1 MILNKKFIP
10 FLPVILLIKIV
21 IKNGGISFK
30 YSLRLLT
37 HILRS
42 VIVEPFRLLEL
53 IIFNNKIN
61 NHEIKE
67 DPIFIIGHWRSG
79 TSHLQ
84 NLLRLDKRTT
94 SIGIFSSIF
103 SGSFILTS
111 SIIKPIAQKMCD
123 ILDVEYSIQRTPLDL
138 DYPGELDT
146 GLCFLPNEHSYT
158 WGHMFPIN
166 FKKYMDKCVFND
178 DSTLMSK
185 WLDDYDYLIK
195 KVSFFSRGK
204 RVIVK
209 SPGDTG
215 RIKFLQQRYPRAKFV
230 YIHREPLAVYHSS
243 VFLWNK
249 IRDKFCLQSLTD
261 EQIHKNIVHTYPKLI
276 SRYIEQRDQIKKENL
291 VEITFKQ
298 LIEEPLKTIDKI
310 YLALYL
316 GDIPVEELK
325 LKINKNKSY
334 ITSEYI
340 TPRNLE
346 LELNSTWGDLIY
358 FNPRKI

>member
-1 MILNKKFIP
+1 LNLNKKFIP
-10 FLPVILLIKIV
+10 FFPVFLILKIV
-21 IKNGGISFK
+21 IKNGGISFN

-42 VIVEPFRLLEL
+42 VIFEPFRLIEL

-61 NHEIKE
+61 NHEITQ

-84 NLLRLDKRTT
+84 KLLRQDKNNT

-103 SGSFILTS
+103 SSSFILTS
-111 SIIKPIAQKMCD
+111 TIIKPLVQKVCD
-123 ILDVEYSIQRTPLDL
+123 VLEVEYSIQRTPLDL

-158 WGHMFPIN
+158 WGHMFPAH
-166 FKKYMDKCVFND
+166 FKKYMDDCVFND
-178 DSTLMSK
+178 DSILMSK

-195 KVSFFSRGK
+195 KVSYYSKGK

-215 RIKFLQQRYPRAKFV
+215 RIKYLQQRYPRARFV
-230 YIHREPLAVYHSS
+230 YIHREPLEVYHSN
-243 VFLWNK
+243 VFLWTK
-249 IRDKFCLQSLTD
+249 LRDQFCLQSLTD
-261 EQIHKNIVHTYPKLI
+261 EQIHKNIVQTYPKLI
-276 SRYIEQRDQIKKENL
+276 NRYIEQREQIKKGFL

-298 LIEEPLKTIDKI
+298 LIEEPLKTIEKTYSTLD
-310 YLALYL
+310 L
-316 GDIPVEELK
+316 GVIPVEELK
-325 LKINKNKSY
+325 IEINKNTY
-334 ITSEYI
+334 ETNEYI
-340 TPRNLE
+340 TPQNLE
-346 LELNSTWGDLIY
+346 SELKSTWGDLIY
-358 FNPRKI
+358 FYPRKI